1 MILINSLGKDSI
13 VRKCRLVKGV
23 LRAMEATAGFQ
34 GHVGEVLSL
43 AASDAGMLLS
53 GAEDGA
59 RLWSVKVGV
68 SSHPCAIKH
77 SSSSCFLLPQ
87 LLGNPFCAHHCWL
100 HYDAC
105 TWVVVRVGL
114 LPTCIKDRSCIAV
127 LHAGADT
134 AADDAEVAAVAL
146 SPTDEHA
153 AFTACGEYVRFYDL
167 RDTSAPVAEL
177 ELGADDIG
185 QLTVHHKGRYL
196 VSTVAA
202 VVCCHILQ
210 DQRASV
216 TDLQAPTNPFRHT
229 VRISLSHALLAE
241 PRVVHVEASLS
252 LSLFKIITII
262 IS

>member
-1 MILINSLGKDSI
+1 
-13 VRKCRLVKGV
+13 
-23 LRAMEATAGFQ
+23 MEATAGFQ

-59 RLWSVKVGV
+59 RLWSVKVG
-68 SSHPCAIKH
+68 
-77 SSSSCFLLPQ
+77 
-87 LLGNPFCAHHCWL
+87 
-100 HYDAC
+100 
-105 TWVVVRVGL
+105 
-114 LPTCIKDRSCIAV
+114 DRSCIAV

-196 VSTVAA
+196 ALADDSGAARVIDIGSKTSYKTIKRNGHTSICSSVQFRPGKQWELLTGLTMAAPQPDASQMCNPPFVYGLAASSTGKQAAAALGDGTVAMLNFTGAKGRVVLEQRLSSGHSAA
-202 VVCCHILQ
+202 VSQVLFPKYAK
-210 DQRASV
+210 D
-216 TDLQAPTNPFRHT
+216 
-229 VRISLSHALLAE
+229 ALLVSAGND
-241 PRVVHVEASLS
+241 S
-252 LSLFKIITII
+252 KICF
-262 IS
+262 